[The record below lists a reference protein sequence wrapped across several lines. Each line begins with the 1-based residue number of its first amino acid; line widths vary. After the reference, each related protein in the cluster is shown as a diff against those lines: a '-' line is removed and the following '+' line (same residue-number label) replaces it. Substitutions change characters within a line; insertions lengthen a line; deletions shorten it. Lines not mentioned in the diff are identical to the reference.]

1 MPALEIRDVRKT
13 YGSGDQTVVALDRV
27 DLTVDDGELLMLM
40 GPSGSGKTTLLTV
53 VGALLRPD
61 RGAVRVGG
69 DVVTDLRDRDLARFR
84 RERVGFVFQNVN
96 LVPFLTA
103 RENLLAVRE
112 LGGGRADAGAKRRAD
127 MLLEELG
134 LAERAGNLPA
144 QLSGGQQQRVAIG
157 RALMNEP
164 ALVLVDEPTSALD
177 SVLGRQVVELLR
189 TEVKKR
195 GIASVVVTHDERIVD
210 LGDRVVEIVD
220 GSIVPPTPIDQGP
233 RDLRGRLLDR
243 LDSLRGRHIESS

>member
-1 MPALEIRDVRKT
+1 MPALELTDVRKT
-13 YGSGDQTVVALDRV
+13 YGVGDQVVTALDGV
-27 DLTVDDGELLMLM
+27 DLAVDDGELLMLM

-61 RGAVRVGG
+61 AGTVKVGT
-69 DVVTDLRDRDLARFR
+69 DVVTDLKDRELARFR

-112 LGGGRADAGAKRRAD
+112 LGGGRVDAGARRRAD
-127 MLLEELG
+127 TLLEELG
-134 LAERAGNLPA
+134 LGERSDNLPA

-189 TEVKKR
+189 SEVKER
-195 GIASVVVTHDERIVD
+195 GIASVVVTHDERVVD
-210 LGDRVVEIVD
+210 LGDRIVEIVD
-220 GSIVPPTPIDQGP
+220 GRIND
-233 RDLRGRLLDR
+233 
-243 LDSLRGRHIESS
+243 

>member
-1 MPALEIRDVRKT
+1 MPALELTDVRKT
-13 YGSGDQTVVALDRV
+13 YGVGDQVVTALDGV
-27 DLTVDDGELLMLM
+27 DLSVDDGELLMLM

-61 RGAVRVGG
+61 AGTVKVGT
-69 DVVTDLRDRDLARFR
+69 DVVTDLKDRELARFR
-84 RERVGFVFQNVN
+84 RDRVGFVFQNVN

-112 LGGGRADAGAKRRAD
+112 LGGGRVDAGARRRAD
-127 MLLEELG
+127 TLLEELG
-134 LAERAGNLPA
+134 LGERGDNLPA

-189 TEVKKR
+189 SEVKER
-195 GIASVVVTHDERIVD
+195 GIASVVVTHDERVVD
-210 LGDRVVEIVD
+210 LGDRIVEIVD
-220 GSIVPPTPIDQGP
+220 GRISD
-233 RDLRGRLLDR
+233 
-243 LDSLRGRHIESS
+243 

>member
-1 MPALEIRDVRKT
+1 MTALKISELRKS
-13 YGSGDQTVVALDRV
+13 YGSGEQTVVALDRV
-27 DLTVDDGELLMLM
+27 DLSVDDGELLMLM

-53 VGALLRPD
+53 AGALLRPD
-61 RGAVRVGG
+61 EGSVQVGG
-69 DVVTDLRDRDLARFR
+69 EEVTQLRDRDLPRFR
-84 RERVGFVFQNVN
+84 REQVGFVFQDVN

-112 LGGGRADAGAKRRAD
+112 LGGRRIDAAAKRRAD
-127 MLLEELG
+127 TLLEELG
-134 LAERAGNLPA
+134 LADRAGNLPA

-177 SVLGRQVVELLR
+177 SKLGRQVVELLR
-189 TEVKKR
+189 AEVKER
-195 GIASVVVTHDERIVD
+195 GVASVVVTHDERVVD

-220 GSIVPPTPIDQGP
+220 G
-233 RDLRGRLLDR
+233 R
-243 LDSLRGRHIESS
+243 IEG